1 MLILGYG
8 PFFVN
13 KTYAIFFL
21 TIFFDLVYNA
31 FMDFLI
37 IFLVIINIF
46 ALAAMGIDKK
56 KAEKREWRIPESRL
70 FLYVILGGGI
80 GGTLGMFL
88 FRHKTKHAK
97 FRIFFPLI
105 TIVEYGALIFVL
117 IRYHDSLTYFLPI
130 FN

>member
-1 MLILGYG
+1 
-8 PFFVN
+8 
-13 KTYAIFFL
+13 
-21 TIFFDLVYNA
+21 
-31 FMDFLI
+31 MDFLI

-56 KAEKREWRIPESRL
+56 KAEKKEWRIPENRL

-88 FRHKTKHAK
+88 FRHKTKHAG
-97 FRIFFPLI
+97 FRILFPLI
-105 TIVEYGALIFVL
+105 TIAEYGALIFL
-117 IRYHDSLTYFLPI
+117 FSKYHDSLIYFLPI

>member
-1 MLILGYG
+1 MCVSQGICGHFTLTFFPVLGY
-8 PFFVN
+8 
-13 KTYAIFFL
+13 
-21 TIFFDLVYNA
+21 NA
-31 FMDFLI
+31 LMDFLI
-37 IFLVIINIF
+37 IYLAIINIV

-56 KAEKREWRIPESRL
+56 KAEKKEWRIPENRL

-97 FRIFFPLI
+97 FRIFFPFI
-105 TIVEYGALIFVL
+105 TIVEYSALIFVL